1 MGFHS
6 LIFVG
11 RNLENKKILMPVQIM
26 NSASLNRENIE
37 SCVNIFND
45 SAFIICN

>member
-1 MGFHS
+1 MGFHY

-11 RNLENKKILMPVQIM
+11 GNLENKILMPVQIM
-26 NSASLNRENIE
+26 NSASLNRENIV

-45 SAFIICN
+45 IALIICN